1 VPTPSAIAKLAAFP
15 ALTLAMVAFALPASR
30 AAAPPPHA
38 AASSGPGHYLDLR
51 GIRVYYE
58 VHGHG
63 PALLLLHGG
72 AGNGDQFS
80 RQVPA
85 FEDRFRLIVPD
96 ACAQGRTTDRPGP
109 LTYHAMAEDVIALMD
124 RLHVPAARVVGW
136 SDGGDVGLDMAMH
149 HPGRVSH
156 LVTFGANFDHAGL
169 NPQDVAW
176 NDTATVA
183 AFGPDMEKGWRA
195 RSPQPAH
202 YREAMTK
209 ILALWR
215 TQPTWTAADL
225 GRIRA
230 RTMIVAG
237 DHDLIRRDHTEA
249 LAKAI
254 PGARLWIVPDANHSV
269 MIEKADVVNP
279 VVLEFLSH

>member
-1 VPTPSAIAKLAAFP
+1 
-15 ALTLAMVAFALPASR
+15 M
-30 AAAPPPHA
+30 
-38 AASSGPGHYLDLR
+38 
-51 GIRVYYE
+51 YYE

-85 FEDRFRLIVPD
+85 FEDRYRLIVPD
-96 ACAQGRTTDRPGP
+96 ACAQGRTSDRPGP

-124 RLHVPAARVVGW
+124 RLHVPTARVMGW

-149 HPGRVSH
+149 HPGRVSY

-183 AFGPDMEKGWRA
+183 AFGSGMEKGWRA
-195 RSPQPAH
+195 RSPQPEH

-209 ILALWR
+209 IIALWR

-230 RTMIVAG
+230 RTLIVAG
-237 DHDLIRRDHTEA
+237 DHDLIRRDHSEA

-254 PGARLWIVPDANHSV
+254 PGAKLWIVPDANHSV

-279 VVLEFLSH
+279 VVLEFLGR